1 MPGLSLGKKED
12 KLGIRASSTCPVF
25 LENVKVS
32 HSRTVCMYV
41 GGWVCTGACYIRIIP
56 VCVGGWV
63 QVYACDHIRLVAKA
77 DTYRMTSRLCMWLCL
92 CVPHRCPRRM

>member
-41 GGWVCTGACYIRIIP
+41 GGWVALYLY
-56 VCVGGWV
+56 VWVGG
-63 QVYACDHIRLVAKA
+63 
-77 DTYRMTSRLCMWLCL
+77 YRCMH
-92 CVPHRCPRRM
+92 VTI